1 MPGETMSEASTAS
14 SPAEGQAARVPEQ
27 EILKAI
33 AAIQYGSV
41 EVTIHEGRVVQ
52 IECREKRR
60 FGAENARGSLVRPI
74 R

>member
-1 MPGETMSEASTAS
+1 MPGEMMSEASSAS
-14 SPAEGQAARVPEQ
+14 SPAEGQPARSPEQ

-60 FGAENARGSLVRPI
+60 FGPESVRGSQVRPI